1 MKYVHI
7 SSLSAGGFWLRID
20 KIGAISVYKFFMF

>member
-7 SSLSAGGFWLRID
+7 SLSAGGFWLRID